1 MLLSPSLILPPLF
14 SSGHPSLSL
23 LLPHMDDNSHR
34 SSDEKQ
40 LLLSTTT
47 AAAAAATSNSLKDD
61 HRKKHQQLSPKRVSN
76 KDRHT
81 KVDGR
86 SRRIRMPALCAARV
100 FQLTRELGHKTDG
113 ETIQWLL
120 QQSKP
125 AIIAATGTGTI
136 PASFLTSAA
145 SSVSSQ
151 QDTSVSLKIND
162 TRANNWANF
171 GDNLARSQ
179 VPTSIWPSIGG
190 AYTPV
195 FDTSSNNTA
204 SLGAQNPSYVTNFQ
218 LQGVG
223 LPIAN
228 MGLLS
233 FSPIL
238 TRGAQI
244 PGLQLGLSQDGHG
257 DVARIYQQQQEQQQ
271 QHQQEEHEQD
281 DDTDGGGGGSEAVHQ
296 HQQQQQL

>member
-1 MLLSPSLILPPLF
+1 
-14 SSGHPSLSL
+14 
-23 LLPHMDDNSHR
+23 MDDNSHR
-34 SSDEKQ
+34 PSDEKQ
-40 LLLSTTT
+40 LLLSNPTAATT
-47 AAAAAATSNSLKDD
+47 ANSLKDD
-61 HRKKHQQLSPKRVSN
+61 HRKKHQQLAPKRVSN

-86 SRRIRMPALCAARV
+86 SRRIRMPALCAARI
-100 FQLTRELGHKTDG
+100 FQLTREFGHKTDG

-162 TRANNWANF
+162 TGANNWANF
-171 GDNLARSQ
+171 GDNMARSQ
-179 VPTSIWPSIGG
+179 VPPSIWPSIGG
-190 AYTPV
+190 GYAP
-195 FDTSSNNTA
+195 
-204 SLGAQNPSYVTNFQ
+204 

-223 LPIAN
+223 LPTAN

-233 FSPIL
+233 FTPIL

-257 DVARIYQQQQEQQQ
+257 DVGRIYQQ

-281 DDTDGGGGGSEAVHQ
+281 DDGDGGGGGSEAVHH
-296 HQQQQQL
+296 HQQQRQLQSH